1 MYCLLLSIEQAV
13 VVNAPG
19 VCPSGSKMSD
29 IVGLSDTVIKP
40 LIVEAEGVA
49 REYTVSDYIC
59 LNNGKRPL
67 KERWMYEIAELC
79 SPSSSYM

>member
-67 KERWMYEIAELC
+67 KLSLLIERWM
-79 SPSSSYM
+79 